1 VRQSSGAPAGYRAK
15 VDERTRIELATT
27 FDRAA
32 ELYDRVRPGFAA
44 SALEWVLPV
53 GARRVLDLGAGTGK
67 LTEALVARGLD
78 VVAIDPAPNMLARLR
93 DKLPDV
99 DARVATSEATG
110 LPDGDVDAVVVG
122 SAFHW
127 FARPDAER
135 EMARVLRPGGVV
147 GLLWNLRDPASPTV
161 RAFHEAQAHAT
172 ETMPGEH
179 ADVTLDPRWFGPTQH
194 RQFPHTQ
201 ELAPDQLVELVASR
215 SYVIAMAEPERT
227 HLLDRVRRFVDTSPA
242 LAGRATFDLPYLT
255 LVRRASVRSPPLLA
269 Q

>member
-1 VRQSSGAPAGYRAK
+1 
-15 VDERTRIELATT
+15 VDDGTRIELGAT

-44 SALEWVLPV
+44 EALDWVLPP

-67 LTEALVARGLD
+67 LTAALVARGLD
-78 VVAIDPAPNMLARLR
+78 VLAIDPAPNMLARLR
-93 DKLPDV
+93 ANLPGV

-110 LPDGDVDAVVVG
+110 LPDAEVDAVVVG

-147 GLLWNLRDPASPTV
+147 GLLWNVRDPASPTV
-161 RAFHEAQAHAT
+161 QAFHEAQAHAT

-179 ADVTLDPRWFGPTQH
+179 SDVTLDGRWFGPTQY
-194 RQFPHTQ
+194 REFRHTQ
-201 ELAPDQLVELVASR
+201 TMPPAHLVDLVASR

-227 HLLDRVRRFVDTSPA
+227 QLLDRVRRFVASSPA
-242 LAGRATFDLPYLT
+242 LAAQETFELPYLT
-255 LVRRASVRSPPLLA
+255 VVRRAALR
-269 Q
+269 